1 LESFPRQNK
10 NCIEYFEKYNL
21 KYDELHSKFTQ
32 HQKMEDQIKDLV
44 TTLKDKKAK
53 SLEENFKMMSRN
65 FSEIFKNIVP
75 DGFAQLKL
83 IKLSEKDLS
92 QQTE

>member
-1 LESFPRQNK
+1 
-10 NCIEYFEKYNL
+10 
-21 KYDELHSKFTQ
+21 
-32 HQKMEDQIKDLV
+32 MEDQIKDLV

-75 DGFAQLKL
+75 DGVAQLKL